1 MLSRVV
7 ISSII
12 FILTLTIKSSQGQGP
27 PINTDTP
34 IFLGLEGRGIRT
46 FLKYSA
52 GEKGNIYSM
61 PVIIP
66 FNVMTDMLIGVGV
79 PYISKFPQTDNSQS
93 GFGDASVF
101 AKFLFIQEDG
111 QGKTFRMALKVRETF
126 PSGKSGISFDAYQ
139 TYIGV
144 IGAHITTKV
153 GIYTDLGYIL
163 AYNQISDRFIYNFA
177 IGYPL
182 MPPSYPPNQLNLYL
196 ELNGTISTQ
205 EKNHLLFISPGIQ
218 YIPGRKVLFEF
229 GTQLP
234 ILENGPGAKTIDFIL
249 TFGTRILLF

>member
-1 MLSRVV
+1 MLFLAAM
-7 ISSII
+7 INSSNA
-12 FILTLTIKSSQGQGP
+12 QGP

-52 GEKGNIYSM
+52 GEKGNIYAI

-66 FNVMTDMLIGVGV
+66 YTVMTDMLIGVGV
-79 PYISKFPQTDNSQS
+79 SYISKFSQTDNSRS
-93 GFGDASVF
+93 GLGDASVF
-101 AKFLFIQEDG
+101 IKYLFIQEDG
-111 QGKTFRMALKVRETF
+111 HGKTFRMALKIRETF
-126 PSGKSGISFDAYQ
+126 PSGKSGMSLDAYQ

-144 IGAHITTKV
+144 LGTRISTKA
-153 GIYTDLGYIL
+153 GLYTELGYIL
-163 AYNQISDRFIYNFA
+163 ASNQISNRFIYNFA

-182 MPPSYPPNQLNLYL
+182 MPPTYPPNQINLYL
-196 ELNGTISTQ
+196 ELNGMIST
-205 EKNHLLFISPGIQ
+205 EKKNHLLFISPGIQ
-218 YIPGRKVLFEF
+218 YIPGRKVLFEI

-234 ILENGPGAKTIDFIL
+234 IIEDTRDNNNIDFIL

>member
-1 MLSRVV
+1 MITR
-7 ISSII
+7 II
-12 FILTLTIKSSQGQGP
+12 IIYIILILNVTINSSQAQGP

-46 FLKYSA
+46 YLKYNA
-52 GEKGNIYSM
+52 LEKGNIYTM

-66 FNVMTDMLIGVGV
+66 YNLMTDLLIGVGV
-79 PYISKFPQTDNSQS
+79 PYISKFPQTDNSRS
-93 GFGDASVF
+93 GVGDISVF
-101 AKFLFIQEDG
+101 AKYLFIQKDG

-126 PSGKSGISFDAYQ
+126 PSGKSGISLDAYQ

-144 IGAHITTKV
+144 VGANITTKI
-153 GIYTDLGYIL
+153 GLYTELGYIL
-163 AYNQISDRFIYNFA
+163 ASNQISNRFIYNFA

-182 MPPSYPPNQLNLYL
+182 MPPTYPPNQINLYL
-196 ELNGTISTQ
+196 ELNGTISTE

-218 YIPGRKVLFEF
+218 YIPGKKVLLEL